1 MAETPKEEDSDKI
14 HISDQE
20 SPAPLKKGRKLPKN
34 WGHTHTCPQS
44 TASLW
49 SRLSYTW
56 LNPVFYVGWQRPLDH
71 NDIWELGPTYK
82 VEHVHRLLD
91 DAWKEELVKVGWS
104 HQEQSMDGSSR
115 GDLITSQQPSTS
127 IQPSLW
133 RAMRRAWFW
142 RLAPIGIAKCL
153 GDFALIFSP
162 FMVKYILKFVAA
174 SKSIADENREHGT
187 EAKLPPLAE
196 GFGYVIG
203 LFVLQMIGS
212 LLNNYYFQVAGSEG
226 MSVRAALT
234 AAIYRKTLRLSSA
247 ARQDFN
253 PGKVMTIV
261 STDTQRIDFF
271 LQFLHVMWT
280 APLQILTIS
289 ILLITQLGP
298 SALAGIGL
306 LLLVAPL
313 QTRIMR
319 KLAVIRKTIA
329 PITDTRVKLTQEI
342 LTGIRLIKY
351 FAWEE
356 SFLSKISSVREKEI
370 NQLLHRA
377 TLSSLVLA
385 IAFGIPILSASLS
398 IIIYAL
404 THPLDASEIFPALTW
419 FGQLRF
425 PLMFLPQGMVA
436 LVDFRVALGRIKGLL
451 LADELDVF
459 PGVVEDE
466 EIAVRVV
473 DGCFVWEGGD
483 DATKGAKSAVKDGGH
498 DAKKQGDDDATKYDK
513 TTLDDGG
520 HKTTKK
526 EGDDE
531 DNAAKQQANDRKISN
546 EQGTTTGDIHLNTI
560 QPRHPLPGTLQNINL
575 TLPKGA
581 LIAIIGPVGSGKS
594 SLLNA
599 LISEMR
605 RTSGTIQYSG
615 KLGYCPQQPWILN
628 TTLRNN
634 ITFSRPFDQ
643 TKYIHAL
650 HACALEPDL
659 SLLPNADMT
668 QIGER
673 GITLSGGQKQ
683 RLNLARC
690 IYLDSDI
697 ILLDDPLSAV
707 DAHVGAHL
715 FEKCILGA
723 LKGKTRVLVTH
734 QLRVLPRCDMV
745 VVMNEGR
752 VVEVGGFE
760 ELMKKEGEMARLMK
774 AFGGL
779 DDKVVGDEGK
789 VEDDAGHDGSRDQRV
804 NTLVQADENATLG
817 DNLSPAEQKEK
828 PTVEDFTTLDETATP
843 DTSEEATLARI
854 KAIITRTH
862 VPHTLMTTED
872 RATGSVDTRV
882 WLSYVKAAG
891 GLSFTLP
898 LLVLLVIIQSAR
910 VGTDFWLVIW
920 TNDRIPSFTT
930 KTYVGIYWAWGI
942 FQTLSLYLF
951 GLFFALFGTRASRTL
966 HAAALSRILQSPVS
980 FFDSTPL
987 GRIINRFSKD
997 TDTIDT
1003 TLSDSFRTFI
1013 NTFAV
1018 AVSTFVL
1025 IVYATPFFII
1035 PLVPILGIY
1044 YLLQKIYRATSREL
1058 KRLDSTTRSPLYAH
1072 FGETLHGAPS
1082 IRAYGEQARF
1092 ISQTDTMINTNNA
1105 PTFLLVA
1112 AQRWLGVRLESLG
1125 AVLVFFAGLFGLL
1138 NRDNDALSPALLGLS
1153 LSYALQVTQT
1163 LNWGVRQFTETEIAM
1178 NAVERIEFY
1187 AYQIEVEPVPPPPPP
1202 PTDFFDGP
1210 AGGSANVIDG
1220 VTHGVT
1226 SKATPDG
1233 TPSITIVSHTPP
1245 TPPPPTWPTTGTL
1258 TLTNLTLRYPNQP
1271 PVLHIPSLHIPHASK
1286 IGIVGRTGSGK
1297 STLVSSLFRI
1307 IEPCTGTITLDSIP
1321 IHTLPLASLR
1331 RGLTIIPQDPTLFSS
1346 TLRTNLDPFSLYTDT
1361 QLHDALSLASLTP
1374 FFSARQGLDT
1384 RIDTS
1389 GENLSVGQRQ
1399 LVCLARALLRHPKIL
1414 IMDEATANVDLE
1426 TDALIQKL
1434 LRRAFRDCTIL
1445 CIAHRVGTV
1454 LDYDR
1459 VLVLD
1464 KGRVVEFDEP
1474 GVLVKRGGVF
1484 AGMVS
1489 ASA

>member
-1 MAETPKEEDSDKI
+1 MAQTKEEESDKLQI
-14 HISDQE
+14 GNLQE

-34 WGHTHTCPQS
+34 WGHTHTCPQA

-71 NDIWELGPTYK
+71 NDIWSLGPTYK

-91 DAWKEELVKVGWS
+91 DAWKEELAKVGWS
-104 HQEQSMDGSSR
+104 HQEQSVDGGSR
-115 GDLITSQQPSTS
+115 GNLITSQKPPTS

-142 RLAPIGIAKCL
+142 RLAPIGIGKCI
-153 GDFALIFSP
+153 GDLAQIFSP
-162 FMVKYILKFVAA
+162 FMIKYILKFVAA
-174 SKSIADENREHGT
+174 SKFIADENREHGT
-187 EAKLPPLAE
+187 EARLPPLAE

-203 LFVLQMIGS
+203 LFALQLIGS
-212 LLNNYYFQVAGSEG
+212 VLSNYYFQVAGSEG
-226 MSVRAALT
+226 MSMRAALT

-253 PGKVMTIV
+253 AGKVMTIV

-271 LQFLHVMWT
+271 LQFLHIMWI

-356 SFLSKISSVREKEI
+356 SFLSKISAIRQKEI
-370 NQLLHRA
+370 TQLLHRA

-398 IIIYAL
+398 IVIYAL
-404 THPLDASEIFPALTW
+404 THPMDASEIFPALTW

-473 DGCFVWEGGD
+473 DGCFVWEGYD
-483 DATKGAKSAVKDGGH
+483 DATKGDKSTLKEGGH
-498 DAKKQGDDDATKYDK
+498 SAKKQGGDDATTGAK
-513 TTLDDGG
+513 TNLDDGG
-520 HKTTKK
+520 KNTTKK

-531 DNAAKQQANDRKISN
+531 DDAAKQQANDHTISN
-546 EQGTTTGDIHLNTI
+546 VQDTTKGDIQLSTM
-560 QPRHPLPGTLQNINL
+560 QPPPPPPGTLQNINL

-605 RTSGTIQYSG
+605 RTSGSIQYSG
-615 KLGYCPQQPWILN
+615 TLGYCPQQSWILN

-760 ELMKKEGEMARLMK
+760 ELMSKEGEMARLMK
-774 AFGGL
+774 AFGGV
-779 DDKVVGDEGK
+779 DDKAVYDKGK
-789 VEDDAGHDGSRDQRV
+789 VDGDAGHDDLRDQLV
-804 NTLVQADENATLG
+804 HNLVQVDEKATPG
-817 DNLSPAEQKEK
+817 DKVNPAKQREQTSVK
-828 PTVEDFTTLDETATP
+828 DFTTLDEKATP
-843 DTSEEATLARI
+843 DTSEEAALARI
-854 KAIITRTH
+854 KAVITRTH
-862 VPHTLMTTED
+862 APHTLMTTED

-930 KTYVGIYWAWGI
+930 KTYVGIYWAWGA

-951 GLFFALFGTRASRTL
+951 GFFFAIFGTRASRTL

-1025 IVYATPFFII
+1025 IIYATPFFII
-1035 PLVPILGIY
+1035 PLVPILCIY
-1044 YLLQKIYRATSREL
+1044 YLLQKVYRATSREL

-1105 PTFLLVA
+1105 PAFLLIG

-1125 AVLVFFAGLFGLL
+1125 AVLVFFGGVFGLL
-1138 NRDNDALSPALLGLS
+1138 NRDNDVLSPALLGLS

-1202 PTDFFDGP
+1202 PGDAFDGP
-1210 AGGSANVIDG
+1210 GGE

-1226 SKATPDG
+1226 AHATPDS
-1233 TPSITIVSHTPP
+1233 TPSVPHSIAIISHIPP

-1271 PVLHIPSLHIPHASK
+1271 PILHIPSLHIPHASK
-1286 IGIVGRTGSGK
+1286 VGIAGRTGSGK

-1331 RGLTIIPQDPTLFSS
+1331 RGLTIIPQDPTLFSG

-1434 LRRAFRDCTIL
+1434 LRRAFKDCTIL